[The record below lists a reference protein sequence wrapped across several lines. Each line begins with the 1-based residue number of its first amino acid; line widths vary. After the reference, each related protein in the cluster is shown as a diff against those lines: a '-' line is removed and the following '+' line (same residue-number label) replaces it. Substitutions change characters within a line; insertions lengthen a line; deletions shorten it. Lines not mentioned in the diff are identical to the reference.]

1 MKLFLTK
8 TIQVLSILMLMVY
21 AGAFLTSCKNEQKSK
36 SDKEQPKNAIDKTA
50 AAQIGFYET
59 YQYNDI
65 HQYITKLS
73 KAAGDP
79 IMIKNIPT
87 YGEIPCVCY
96 ATQSDTAAINAI
108 IEKYGK
114 DILPADLKL
123 MWTQKPENDYFNL
136 VALKT
141 DASGKPAMT
150 GESIIEAEVTEQ
162 EYNGYVT
169 GIAISIALDEE
180 GGKQFSRLTAQNIN
194 RAVAVVYKDK
204 VYSYP
209 TVHSQIDGGRLQI
222 TGKFTEEEAND
233 LVNVLYGKK

>member
-1 MKLFLTK
+1 MKLFLTR
-8 TIQVLSILMLMVY
+8 TIQVLSILMLMAC

-36 SDKEQPKNAIDKTA
+36 SDKEQQKNIIDKTA
-50 AAQIGFYET
+50 AAQIVFYET

-65 HQYITKLS
+65 AQYIIKLS
-73 KAAGDP
+73 EAAGDQ
-79 IMIKNIPT
+79 ILIKNIAT
-87 YGEIPCVCY
+87 YGESPCVCY
-96 ATQSDTAAINAI
+96 APQSDTAAINAI

-123 MWTQKPENDYFNL
+123 MWTQKTEHDYLNL
-136 VALKT
+136 IALKT

-150 GESIIEAEVTEQ
+150 GESIVEAEVTEQ
-162 EYNGYVT
+162 KYNGYVT

-194 RAVAVVYKDK
+194 RAVAIVYKDK

-209 TVHSQIDGGRLQI
+209 IVNSQIDGGRLEI
-222 TGKFTEEEAND
+222 TGNFTKQEAKD